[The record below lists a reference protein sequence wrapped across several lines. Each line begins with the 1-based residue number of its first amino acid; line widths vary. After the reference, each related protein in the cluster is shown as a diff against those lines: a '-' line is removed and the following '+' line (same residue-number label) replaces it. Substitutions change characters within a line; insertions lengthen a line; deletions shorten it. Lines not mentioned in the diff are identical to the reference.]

1 MKIVVAE
8 KIAAPAI
15 ELLQQHHDWTV
26 ITPEQIGRELAGHLK
41 DADALIVRSAVNVDQ
56 PLLAHARKLR
66 VIGRAGVGVDNVDL
80 EAATKQGIAVMNT
93 PGANAVAVAEQ
104 TIGMMI
110 ALARHLPRADRLMH
124 DGKWEKKSLQGTE
137 LRGKTLGIL
146 GLGRIGMEVARRA
159 LAFAMEVVAHDPYV
173 APEVAEDLG
182 IKILSLEEVFAA
194 ADYLTLHLGLTP
206 ETERMINARSLP
218 KLKPGVRLVNCARGE
233 LIDEEALAE
242 ALRSGHVAG
251 AALDVFQTEP
261 LKNSPLLEFDNVIL
275 TPHIGGST
283 QEAQDAVGV
292 QIAQQVAEYLAKGIF
307 QNAVNV
313 PSVSYEEYLAM
324 RPYLALAE
332 RLGAFVA
339 QVAEG
344 NVREIVLRYSGQIA
358 TWKTDLVRNAAVMG
372 VLNRVLAEH
381 ANLVNAAAIA
391 QSRGIRVTEP
401 GRTRKEGGSAPD
413 VLSVRIKAASG
424 KESNVRGTVLHG
436 KSPRLLSVNDI
447 DVEARL
453 EPDLIYMRNQDVP
466 GVIGHVGTTLAK
478 NGVNIADFSLGRAEE
493 GPHPR
498 EAVAVVRVDGPVADK
513 VIQELRSITAVKE
526 AKAIHIPTGEK
537 VSAVEGE

>member
-1 MKIVVAE
+1 MKIVIAE
-8 KIAAPAI
+8 KIATSAI
-15 ELLQQHHDWTV
+15 ELLKQHHDWMV
-26 ITPEQIGRELAGHLK
+26 ITPEQIGGELAVQLK

-56 PLLAHARKLR
+56 TLLAHARKLR

-110 ALARHLPRADRLMH
+110 GLARHLARADRLMH
-124 DGKWEKKSLQGTE
+124 EGKWEKKSLQGTE

-173 APEVAEDLG
+173 SPEIAEDLG

-194 ADYLTLHLGLTP
+194 ADYLTLHLGLSP
-206 ETERMINARSLP
+206 ETVGMINAESLR

-233 LIDEEALAE
+233 LIDEGALVE

-251 AALDVFQTEP
+251 AALDVFQMEP
-261 LKNSPLLEFDNVIL
+261 LKNSPLMSLDNVIL

-283 QEAQDAVGV
+283 REAQDAVGV

-332 RLGAFVA
+332 RLGAFVG
-339 QVAEG
+339 QIAEG

-358 TWKTDLVRNAAVMG
+358 TWKTELVRNAAVMG
-372 VLNRVLAEH
+372 VLNRSLAEH

-391 QSRGIRVTEP
+391 ESRGIRLSEP
-401 GRTRKEGGSAPD
+401 GRTRKESGSAPD
-413 VLSVRIKAASG
+413 VLSVRLKTATG
-424 KESNVRGTVLHG
+424 EPVVRGTVLHG
-436 KSPRLLSVNDI
+436 KSPRLLSVNEI

-466 GVIGHVGTTLAK
+466 GVIGQVGTILAK

-498 EAVAVVRVDGPVADK
+498 VAVAVVRVDGPVAEN
-513 VIQELRSITAVKE
+513 VIQELRGISAVKE
-526 AKAIHIPTGEK
+526 AKAIHVPTGEK
-537 VSAVEGE
+537 VSAAEAE